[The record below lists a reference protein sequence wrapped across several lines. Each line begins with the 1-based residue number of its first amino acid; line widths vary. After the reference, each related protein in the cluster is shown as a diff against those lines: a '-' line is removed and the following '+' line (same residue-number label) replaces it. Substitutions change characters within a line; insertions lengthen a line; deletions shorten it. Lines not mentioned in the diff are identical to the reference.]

1 MADRLYHPNR
11 RTVLGGVSALGVTLA
26 AAPFSTALAQSE
38 PPSEATLRRLNWAG
52 LMLEHG
58 DAVVYIDA
66 IRAGE
71 GQTVDASSDRRVKYA
86 LITHAHGDHYDP
98 GFLHET
104 MGDRGVLFHQEDTII
119 DQRLLRANPLA
130 MWQPAFMPRSGA
142 DIVAFP
148 VPASDGFGGNQ
159 VSWVV
164 ECNGKRFIHCGD
176 TLWHGRWWDIGQA
189 YGPFDWAFLPINGA
203 QQDLGRFDILDVP
216 GVMTPEQAVAAA
228 QALQAETIVPIHYG
242 GAEPPVYIEVE
253 NAEARL
259 QEAAQT
265 AGIAVHLMTV
275 GDELTF

>member
-1 MADRLYHPNR
+1 MAKTGFSINR
-11 RTVLGGVSALGVTLA
+11 RTLLSRASIAGTAIV
-26 AAPFSTALAQSE
+26 AAPFSAALAQSA
-38 PPSEATLRRLNWAG
+38 PPAQATLRRLNWAG

-66 IRAGE
+66 IRPGE
-71 GQTVDASSDRRVKYA
+71 GQTVDSSSDRRVKYA
-86 LITHAHGDHYDP
+86 LITHSHGDHYDP
-98 GFLHET
+98 GFLHEI
-104 MGDRGVLFHQEDTII
+104 MGDRGVLFHQEDTVV
-119 DQRLLRANPLA
+119 DQRLLRVNPLA

-148 VPASDGFGGNQ
+148 VPASDGYASEQ

-203 QQDLGRFDILDVP
+203 QQDLGRFDIVGSP

-228 QALQAETIVPIHYG
+228 RALRAETIVPIHYG
-242 GAEPPVYIEVE
+242 GAEPPVYVEEE
-253 NAEARL
+253 NAEQRL
-259 QEAAQT
+259 ITAAEEHGVGVHIMA
-265 AGIAVHLMTV
+265 AG
-275 GDELTF
+275 DRLTF